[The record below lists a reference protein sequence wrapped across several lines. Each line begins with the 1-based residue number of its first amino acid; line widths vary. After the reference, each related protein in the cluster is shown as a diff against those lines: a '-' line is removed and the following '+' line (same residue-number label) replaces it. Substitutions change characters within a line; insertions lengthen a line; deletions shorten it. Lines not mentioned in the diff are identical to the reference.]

1 MFQFRNFQLEPPL
14 NVHCGM
20 PAWKMNHLGQTGLAG
35 THLVQTVNRVGPRS
49 GHGQTGL
56 AGTHP
61 VHFLDRVGPRQTGLV
76 GAHPVWFRPVRSGPD
91 DSSSRLNAVRKR
103 KSASVVKYKQSR
115 VLTRFG
121 LVAFADQYLL
131 KHLTLQDKT
140 ATSQDRLTLKQVLKK
155 DCWLFP

>member
-35 THLVQTVNRVGPRS
+35 THLVQTLNRVGPRS

-61 VHFLDRVGPRQTGLV
+61 VHFLCHLQCFSIFNITITSPRLSNSQLHT
-76 GAHPVWFRPVRSGPD
+76 HK
-91 DSSSRLNAVRKR
+91 LN
-103 KSASVVKYKQSR
+103 Y
-115 VLTRFG
+115 
-121 LVAFADQYLL
+121 
-131 KHLTLQDKT
+131 
-140 ATSQDRLTLKQVLKK
+140 
-155 DCWLFP
+155 